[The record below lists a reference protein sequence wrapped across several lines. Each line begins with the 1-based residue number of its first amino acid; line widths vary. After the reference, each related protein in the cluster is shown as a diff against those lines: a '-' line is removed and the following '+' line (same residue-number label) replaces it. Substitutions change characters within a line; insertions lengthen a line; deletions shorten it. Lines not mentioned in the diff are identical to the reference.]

1 VIIGGWRGP
10 GWRVVDA
17 DPHQVR
23 PVRDWIR
30 AALSRPDSPVDPD
43 EAALV
48 ASELY
53 TNSVMHG
60 PAGGRV
66 LIGYCLWPAGA
77 RIVVG
82 DGGGLTAPQ
91 VRWDAGLAEGG
102 RGLQVIHALA
112 AQWDSFRL
120 PGAQVVWCDLGQPL
134 RVPGADAWAW
144 LHRVLASRPLAAGPT
159 GRLPANVNL
168 LASVTLGQVE
178 RLSVVEA
185 VLAVGI

>member
-1 VIIGGWRGP
+1 MIIGGWRGP

-17 DPHQVR
+17 DPDQVR

-30 AALSRPDSPVDPD
+30 AAINRHDSPVDPD

-48 ASELY
+48 VSELY

-66 LIGYCLWPAGA
+66 LVGYCLWPAGA

-91 VRWDAGLAEGG
+91 VRRAAGLAEGG
-102 RGLQVIHALA
+102 RGLQVIDALA

-134 RVPGADAWAW
+134 RVPAADAWAW
-144 LHRVLASRPLAAGPT
+144 LHRVLAACPLGHGAPC
-159 GRLPANVNL
+159 LPA
-168 LASVTLGQVE
+168 
-178 RLSVVEA
+178 
-185 VLAVGI
+185 

>member
-17 DPHQVR
+17 DPGQVR

-30 AALSRPDSPVDPD
+30 AAISRPDSPVDPD

-48 ASELY
+48 ISELY

-60 PAGGRV
+60 PEGGRV
-66 LIGYCLWPAGA
+66 LVGYCLWPAGA
-77 RIVVG
+77 RIVVC

-91 VRWDAGLAEGG
+91 VRQAASLAEGG
-102 RGLQVIHALA
+102 RGLQVIQAVA

-120 PGAQVVWCDLGQPL
+120 PGARVVWCDLGQPM
-134 RVPGADAWAW
+134 RASAADAWAW
-144 LHRVLASRPLAAGPT
+144 LHC
-159 GRLPANVNL
+159 
-168 LASVTLGQVE
+168 
-178 RLSVVEA
+178 
-185 VLAVGI
+185 VLAVCPLTVGTTCRLPVPPAPAGVR